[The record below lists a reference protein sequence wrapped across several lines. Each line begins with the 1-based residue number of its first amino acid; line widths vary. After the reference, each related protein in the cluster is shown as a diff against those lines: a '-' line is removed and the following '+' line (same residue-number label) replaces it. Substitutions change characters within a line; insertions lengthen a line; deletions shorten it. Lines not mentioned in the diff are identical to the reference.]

1 MPPSNAAICRWEES
15 LQTHTVWQYRPS
27 FKKLTERC
35 FQCNFFKCLLWYICD
50 TNFPLFCLFE
60 VDPGP
65 YFDSCVRDSCA
76 CDAGGDCE
84 CFCTAVAAYAKACN
98 EAGVC
103 VKWRTPHLCRKSGC
117 HSTKFIS
124 NLQDFRT
131 EVSHVESKSVTHES
145 ESDCWCESHA
155 FGFHICNKGKTA
167 DLLFVIAVFCDY
179 YNTPGDCEW
188 HYKSCGADCMKT
200 CRNPSGNCSKQITA
214 LEGKVESSFFVMLHL
229 NLFFSVWGWSN
240 LTLTLMY
247 FNSVLRCTTKDFCCN
262 LLYVFWQQ
270 ITCLAL
276 KNIFDYS
283 VPL

>member
-1 MPPSNAAICRWEES
+1 MKLEFALSGEHHTCVVSLAAIPQNSYLTCRISGQRSHMLNLNQWPM
-15 LQTHTVWQYRPS
+15 R
-27 FKKLTERC
+27 
-35 FQCNFFKCLLWYICD
+35 
-50 TNFPLFCLFE
+50 
-60 VDPGP
+60 
-65 YFDSCVRDSCA
+65 
-76 CDAGGDCE
+76 
-84 CFCTAVAAYAKACN
+84 
-98 EAGVC
+98 
-103 VKWRTPHLCRKSGC
+103 VK
-117 HSTKFIS
+117 
-124 NLQDFRT
+124 
-131 EVSHVESKSVTHES
+131 V
-145 ESDCWCESHA
+145 
-155 FGFHICNKGKTA
+155 TA
-167 DLLFVIAVFCDY
+167 DVKVMLLVFTFVTREKLLFVIAVFCDY